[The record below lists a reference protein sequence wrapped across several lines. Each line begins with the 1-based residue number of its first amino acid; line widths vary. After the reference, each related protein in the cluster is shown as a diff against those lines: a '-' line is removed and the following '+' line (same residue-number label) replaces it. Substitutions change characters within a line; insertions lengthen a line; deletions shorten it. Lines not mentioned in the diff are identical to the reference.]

1 MLAMNSTV
9 HAEVVAFP
17 AIERYFDV
25 SLFLLVVTGL
35 VAVISTGKLDPVSTA
50 LPLIA
55 LLWKGIRVF
64 RRQAPE
70 LSQRTATSLVLAYLL
85 FFPLDLWFLSRSLAS
100 DAPNPTLYA
109 GLLAAIHLLIF
120 ATLVRLLS
128 ARSHRDQL
136 FLAMLA
142 VTCMLASAIL
152 TVDTAFLIS
161 LSVFLLISVS
171 TFIGLEIRRSA
182 TGAITPP
189 LDPDSPAANRLHRA
203 VALTSL
209 LVAVSALVVGT
220 LIFFMIPR
228 FTTGYLSAL
237 SLRPSLMTGFTD
249 NVTLD
254 QIGEIKKNTAVVM
267 RVHVD
272 GEPARAA
279 DMHWRGIALTSF
291 DGRRW
296 FKPPSDHI
304 ALIPTAAGEYFLGN
318 AALAPGEYANL
329 SYSVLMEPIAT
340 DAIFVAP
347 RVVELRGFFTP
358 GVERAGSPQRSQFL
372 MIDGTGTLTN
382 PARNEI
388 RMRYE
393 GISRVPAVPPAKLRA
408 AATDYPDEIRTFYL
422 QLPKIDPRVQ
432 RLADQVTARASNP
445 YDKAASIESFLRTG
459 YAYTLDVNMP
469 PGVDPLAYFLLQ
481 KRAGHC
487 EYFASAM
494 AVMLRAE
501 GIPSRFVTGF
511 LPGEYNDVG
520 GDYIIRASDA
530 HAWVEVFFPRYGW
543 ITFDPTPPGNA
554 MQRGLLARLALYWDW
569 FQYNWNEWVVSYDF
583 GHQAALAQ
591 NVQRNSQQL
600 VARLKTYYQQ
610 KRREVLA
617 YLLAL
622 DRQAEKSRYSLPVV
636 LGLLLLMLI
645 ALRGRAI
652 GGYVR
657 ARWSL
662 RAHRKG
668 SLPPELAALQY
679 REMLKLLE
687 RRGWRKSP
695 AQTALEFAAAIPD
708 AQFNSPV
715 GQLTELY
722 QSARFG
728 AHPAKASEMASLLAM
743 MREMLRGGRR

>member
-1 MLAMNSTV
+1 MNSTA

-35 VAVISTGKLDPVSTA
+35 VAVISTGKLDPISTA

-85 FFPLDLWFLSRSLAS
+85 FFPLDLWFFSRSLAS

-152 TVDTAFLIS
+152 TVDTAFLVS
-161 LSVFLLISVS
+161 LGVFLLISVS
-171 TFIGLEIRRSA
+171 TFMGLEIRRSA
-182 TGAITPP
+182 AGAITPP
-189 LDPDSPAANRLHRA
+189 LDPESPAANRLHRA
-203 VALTSL
+203 VALTSV

-267 RVHVD
+267 RVHVE
-272 GEPARAA
+272 GEPARAS
-279 DMHWRGIALTSF
+279 DMHWFGMALTSF

-296 FKPPSDHI
+296 FKPPSDHL
-304 ALIPTAAGEYFLGN
+304 ALIPTSSGEYFLGN
-318 AALAPGEYANL
+318 AGLIYNEYSTL

-340 DAIFVAP
+340 DTIFVAP
-347 RVVELRGFFTP
+347 RVVELRGFFSP
-358 GVERAGSPQRSQFL
+358 GMERAGSPQRSQFL
-372 MIDGTGTLTN
+372 MMDGTGTLSN
-382 PARNEI
+382 PARNETRI
-388 RMRYE
+388 RYE
-393 GISRVPAVPPAKLRA
+393 GISHVPAVPLAKLRA
-408 AATDYPDEIRTFYL
+408 APTDYPDEIRNFYL
-422 QLPKIDPRVQ
+422 QLPKLDPKVQ
-432 RLADQVTARASNP
+432 RLADEVTARGKNP
-445 YDKAASIESFLRTG
+445 YDKAALIESFLRSG

-469 PGVDPLAYFLLQ
+469 PGVDPLPYFLLQ

-501 GIPSRFVTGF
+501 GIPARFVTGF

-543 ITFDPTPPGNA
+543 ITFDPTPPGGT
-554 MQRGLLARLALYWDW
+554 MQHGLLARMALYWDW

-591 NVQRNSQQL
+591 NVQRNSQAGI
-600 VARLKTYYQQ
+600 ARLKSYYQE
-610 KRREVLA
+610 KRRQVLA
-617 YLLAL
+617 YLLKL

-636 LGLLLLMLI
+636 LALLLVILV

-652 GGYVR
+652 GGYLR

-662 RAHRKG
+662 RSHRRG
-668 SLPPELAALQY
+668 TLPPELAALQY

-695 AQTALEFAAAIPD
+695 AQTPLEFAAAIPD
-708 AQFNSPV
+708 ARLNLPV
-715 GQLTELY
+715 SQLTDLY

-728 AHPAKASEMASLLAM
+728 AHPANAIEMSSLLTTLK
-743 MREMLRGGRR
+743 EMLRGARR

>member
-1 MLAMNSTV
+1 MNSTV

-408 AATDYPDEIRTFYL
+408 AATDYPNEIRTFYL

-708 AQFNSPV
+708 ALFNSPV

>member
-1 MLAMNSTV
+1 MNSTAQ
-9 HAEVVAFP
+9 AEAVAFP

-50 LPLIA
+50 LPLFA
-55 LLWKGIRVF
+55 LPWKGIRVF

-161 LSVFLLISVS
+161 LGVFLLISVS

-203 VALTSL
+203 VALTSI

-279 DMHWRGIALTSF
+279 DMHWRGMALTSF

-304 ALIPTAAGEYFLGN
+304 ALIPTSAGEYFLGN
-318 AALAPGEYANL
+318 AALIPGEYATL

-372 MIDGTGTLTN
+372 MIDGTGTITN

-393 GISRVPAVPPAKLRA
+393 GISHVPAVPPAKLRVA
-408 AATDYPDEIRTFYL
+408 PTDYPDEIRNFYL
-422 QLPKIDPRVQ
+422 QLPPLDPRVQ
-432 RLADQVTARASNP
+432 RLADEVTARATNP

-459 YAYTLDVNMP
+459 YAYTLDINMP
-469 PGVDPLAYFLLQ
+469 PGVDPLPYFLLQ

-591 NVQRNSQQL
+591 NVQRNSQQW
-600 VARLKTYYQQ
+600 VAWLKTYYQE

-636 LGLLLLMLI
+636 LGLLLVVLI

-668 SLPPELAALQY
+668 TLPPELAALQY

-708 AQFNSPV
+708 AQLGLPIS
-715 GQLTELY
+715 QLTDLY

-728 AHPAKASEMASLLAM
+728 AHPANAIEMSSLLATM
-743 MREMLRGGRR
+743 KEMLRRAR

>member
-1 MLAMNSTV
+1 MNS
-9 HAEVVAFP
+9 HAQVEAVSFP

-35 VAVISTGKLDPVSTA
+35 VAVIATGKLDPISTA

-55 LLWKGIRVF
+55 LLWKGVRVF
-64 RRQAPE
+64 RRQGPE
-70 LSQRTATSLVLAYLL
+70 LSQRTSTALVLAYLL
-85 FFPLDLWFLSRSLAS
+85 FFPLDLWFFSRNLAS

-152 TVDTAFLIS
+152 TVDTAFLVA
-161 LSVFLLISVS
+161 LGAFLLISVS

-189 LDPDSPAANRLHRA
+189 LDPESPAANRLHRA
-203 VALTSL
+203 IALTSL
-209 LVAVSALVVGT
+209 LVAISALLVGT
-220 LIFFMIPR
+220 VIFFMIPR

-254 QIGEIKKNTAVVM
+254 QIGEIKKSSAVVM

-296 FKPPSDHI
+296 YKPPAEHV
-304 ALIPTAAGEYFLGN
+304 ALIPTSAGEYFLGN
-318 AALAPGEYANL
+318 PALAPGEYATL

-347 RVVELRGFFTP
+347 RVVELRGFFSP

-372 MIDGTGTLTN
+372 MIDATGTLTN

-388 RMRYE
+388 RLRYE
-393 GISRVPAVPPAKLRA
+393 GISHVPIVPPAKLRA
-408 AATDYPDEIRTFYL
+408 ASMDYPDEIRTFYL
-422 QLPKIDPRVQ
+422 QLPKQLDPRIQ
-432 RLADQVTARASNP
+432 RLADEVTTRDKNP
-445 YDKAASIESFLRTG
+445 YDKAASIERFLRTG
-459 YAYTLDVNMP
+459 YAYTLDINMP
-469 PGVDPLAYFLLQ
+469 PGVDPLPYFLLQ

-501 GIPSRFVTGF
+501 GIPSRFITGF

-530 HAWVEVFFPRYGW
+530 HAWVEAYFPRYGW

-554 MQRGLLARLALYWDW
+554 TPHGLLARMALYWDW

-583 GHQAALAQ
+583 GHQLSLAQ
-591 NVQRNSQQL
+591 NVQRNSQAWI
-600 VARLKTYYQQ
+600 ARLKTYYQE
-610 KRREVLA
+610 KRRQALA

-622 DRQAEKSRYSLPVV
+622 DRRAEHSRYSLPVI
-636 LGLLLLMLI
+636 LALLLAVLV

-652 GGYVR
+652 GGYLQ

-662 RAHRKG
+662 RVHRKG
-668 SLPPELAALQY
+668 TLPPELAALQY

-687 RRGWRKSP
+687 HRGWRKSP
-695 AQTALEFAAAIPD
+695 AQTPLEFAAAIPEG
-708 AQFNSPV
+708 QHSPHV
-715 GQLTELY
+715 VQLTELY

-728 AHPAKASEMASLLAM
+728 AHPAKASEMSSLLARM
-743 MREMLRGGRR
+743 KEMLRRK

>member
-1 MLAMNSTV
+1 MNSTA
-9 HAEVVAFP
+9 HAEAVAFP

-35 VAVISTGKLDPVSTA
+35 VAVISTGKLDPISTA

-85 FFPLDLWFLSRSLAS
+85 FFPLDLWFLSRSLAL

-152 TVDTAFLIS
+152 TVDTAFLVS
-161 LSVFLLISVS
+161 LGVFLLISVS

-209 LVAVSALVVGT
+209 LVAVSALVAGT

-304 ALIPTAAGEYFLGN
+304 ALIPTATGEYFLGN
-318 AALAPGEYANL
+318 AALAPGEFVNL

-393 GISRVPAVPPAKLRA
+393 GVSRVPAVPPAKLRA
-408 AATDYPDEIRTFYL
+408 AATDYPDEIRNFYL
-422 QLPKIDPRVQ
+422 QLPRIDPRVQ
-432 RLADQVTARASNP
+432 RLADEVTARASNP
-445 YDKAASIESFLRTG
+445 YDKAATIESFLRTG

-622 DRQAEKSRYSLPVV
+622 DRQAEKSRYSLPVI
-636 LGLLLLMLI
+636 LGLLLVVLV

-668 SLPPELAALQY
+668 TLPPELAALQY

-695 AQTALEFAAAIPD
+695 AQTPLEFAAAIPD
-708 AQFNSPV
+708 AQFNLPV

-728 AHPAKASEMASLLAM
+728 AHPAKASEMASLLA
-743 MREMLRGGRR
+743 RLKEMLRGGRR

>member
-1 MLAMNSTV
+1 MNSTA

-161 LSVFLLISVS
+161 LGVFLLISVS

-600 VARLKTYYQQ
+600 IARLKTYYQQ

-622 DRQAEKSRYSLPVV
+622 DRQAEKSRYSLPVI
-636 LGLLLLMLI
+636 LGLLLVVLI

-668 SLPPELAALQY
+668 TLPPELAALQY

-708 AQFNSPV
+708 AQFNLPV

-728 AHPAKASEMASLLAM
+728 AHPAKASEMASLIAM
-743 MREMLRGGRR
+743 MKEMLRGGRR

>member
-1 MLAMNSTV
+1 MNSTV

>member
-1 MLAMNSTV
+1 MNSTV

-708 AQFNSPV
+708 ALFNSPV